1 MSMSKQ
7 TKGRQVQTSEH
18 QDGSMSVTAT
28 EVVTIDHPLLPLPS
42 ASEFK
47 GFEEAC
53 PGAADRILALVEK
66 QFEHRID
73 WEKKQQSEDN
83 TARMGGVVIGFLV
96 LVLFA
101 IVAVIF
107 GLCGLKTEAIVAIIA
122 PMVAFAIAVLKY
134 TSKR

>member
-1 MSMSKQ
+1 
-7 TKGRQVQTSEH
+7 
-18 QDGSMSVTAT
+18 MSVTAT

-42 ASEFK
+42 ATEFK
-47 GFEEAC
+47 GFEETC
-53 PGAADRILALVEK
+53 PGAAGRILTLVEK

-73 WEKKQQSEDN
+73 WEKKQQHEDN
-83 TARMGGVVIGFLV
+83 TSHTGGILVGFLV

-107 GLCGLKTEAIVAIIA
+107 GLCGLQTEAIVAMIA